1 MGASKSQRS
10 EIKLESVSSETAAIA
25 APCCPSQNVNI
36 HSVADRKRVGPVT
49 DGASENDRSI
59 KKKEN
64 APKFYCDDFP
74 PCNLS
79 FTRSEHLARH
89 IRKHTG
95 ERPFECHCSRK
106 FSRLDNLRQHAQ
118 TVHQNEDIPEDSL
131 AAAGYKHQR
140 KVRKDRVRP
149 PGGRARGNTTG
160 SQTGPIRGHKRNSW
174 STSSMSST
182 GSAYSNSH
190 LLDRKRPHPLLMA
203 TNELPELVQEA
214 SGPLKGPNINTLR
227 QHPTSPMRLSSS
239 LTPAFTPSDSKNLAT
254 KIVIQPPHNFAHSQV
269 TNAQSLQQTS
279 SRRLSVPSS
288 IGTLVASSPGASMDG
303 HLVDGNIQHF
313 PSLST
318 HLTSSP
324 MKTTTSKSETWP
336 LRETAIAP
344 NEMNRRRTWHP
355 ETRPIFGQGTQV
367 SNSLSVPQDRLPQPL
382 NAPDNQPSVRL
393 PGIESFD
400 PLYRPNTPP
409 HCETS
414 FSMTDT
420 SSQTSW
426 PPQEYRH
433 GLISPTWEHGISKNM
448 HQLQIN
454 GRELINSHI
463 CDWYKK
469 MSTQTKDL
477 AFLTRPGNNK
487 HDYALPLFPK
497 NSSNERYTKDHRCG
511 MGHYQSSQL
520 PEHSVQYQTINS
532 TQASVNDKSSTYY
545 RSVEHR
551 ASNISTNSAKDNEIR
566 SVNGK
571 QNPNTL
577 CTYHLLPT
585 PLVNL
590 ETHPLQSAF
599 PKFQYMDTDKPNNDD
614 SSNKLLRL
622 DTLITAASR

>member
-10 EIKLESVSSETAAIA
+10 EIKLESVSSESVLIA
-25 APCCPSQNVNI
+25 APCFPSQNVNI
-36 HSVADRKRVGPVT
+36 RSVADRKRVGPVT
-49 DGASENDRSI
+49 DEASENDRSI

-149 PGGRARGNTTG
+149 SGGRARGNTTG
-160 SQTGPIRGHKRNSW
+160 SQSGPIRGHKRNSW

-190 LLDRKRPHPLLMA
+190 LLDRKRPHPHLMA
-203 TNELPELVQEA
+203 TNELPELVQDA
-214 SGPLKGPNINTLR
+214 SGPLNSPNINTLS
-227 QHPTSPMRLSSS
+227 QQPTSPMRLSSS
-239 LTPAFTPSDSKNLAT
+239 LTPVFVTSDSNSAT
-254 KIVIQPPHNFAHSQV
+254 KIGIQPPHNFAHCQ
-269 TNAQSLQQTS
+269 TTDARSLQQIS

-288 IGTLVASSPGASMDG
+288 IGTLVESSPGASTDG
-303 HLVDGNIQHF
+303 HLANSNIQHF
-313 PSLST
+313 SSST

-324 MKTTTSKSETWP
+324 MKTITANSGTWP
-336 LRETAIAP
+336 LRETAISH

-355 ETRPIFGQGTQV
+355 ETRPIYGQDTQV
-367 SNSLSVPQDRLPQPL
+367 SNSLSVLQDRLPQSL
-382 NAPDNQPSVRL
+382 NAPSNPPSVRL
-393 PGIESFD
+393 PGIESFG

-409 HCETS
+409 HCDTS
-414 FSMTDT
+414 FSMTDAP
-420 SSQTSW
+420 SQTSW
-426 PPQEYRH
+426 PPQEYRP
-433 GLISPTWEHGISKNM
+433 GLNSPTWEHGISKNM

-454 GRELINSHI
+454 GRDLINSHN

-469 MSTQTKDL
+469 ISPQNKDHNC
-477 AFLTRPGNNK
+477 LTRPENNK
-487 HDYALPLFPK
+487 HDYASPLFPK
-497 NSSNERYTKDHRCG
+497 NSPNERYTKAHIYG
-511 MGHYQSSQL
+511 MNHYLPSQL
-520 PEHSVQYQTINS
+520 PEHSVQYQTLNS
-532 TQASVNDKSSTYY
+532 TQGSVDDKSSTYY
-545 RSVEHR
+545 RSAEHR
-551 ASNISTNSAKDNEIR
+551 ASNISANSTKDNEIR
-566 SVNGK
+566 SVNSK
-571 QNPNTL
+571 QGPYTL
-577 CTYHLLPT
+577 CTYHFLPT
-585 PLVNL
+585 PTFNL
-590 ETHPLQSAF
+590 ETNPLQSPF
-599 PKFQYMDTDKPNNDD
+599 PNFQYMDMDKPKNDD